1 MSISPVSLS
10 SWEMLP
16 PPLGNDRLSY
26 DTMRPLCATPSLRW
40 IKREEIE
47 RQRES
52 EREKNRRKEKAEKQV
67 GGIKRLLKMN
77 LKIIP
82 EKAFEWARPD
92 YTIIKQKPDHLLSTD
107 EMASMCIIEWQN
119 GPHFSLS
126 VTSRISVG
134 AVEKREK
141 KEQLNLATALKH
153 VPWGDGVLL
162 NEEL

>member
-10 SWEMLP
+10 SWEMPP

-26 DTMRPLCATPSLRW
+26 DTTRPLCATPSLRW

-47 RQRES
+47 RQRE
-52 EREKNRRKEKAEKQV
+52 REGRKQV
-67 GGIKRLLKMN
+67 GGINRLLKMN
-77 LKIIP
+77 PKIIP

-92 YTIIKQKPDHLLSTD
+92 YTIIKQKPDPFLSTD
-107 EMASMCIIEWQN
+107 KMASMCVIEWQN
-119 GPHFSLS
+119 RPHFSLS

-141 KEQLNLATALKH
+141 KREIKPCNRTKACALRWWC
-153 VPWGDGVLL
+153 VA
-162 NEEL
+162 